1 MSHPTLHGDRV
12 QILLLVEEDLPR
24 VLEILLQPG
33 IAEWW
38 PGYDMARLRADTLE
52 SGDTTSLAI
61 EFDGRLVGL
70 VMYSEQ
76 TDPYYK
82 SAGIDITLD
91 NEHLGQGLG
100 SDALRTLARHLFED
114 CGHHRLTIDPAL
126 ANERAIAAYEKV
138 GFKPVGIVRQ
148 YEMGADGTFHDNL
161 LLDMLVGE
169 LVPAS
174 K

>member
-1 MSHPTLHGDRV
+1 MSHPILKGDRV
-12 QILLLVEEDLPR
+12 TLRLLAEEDLPR
-24 VLEILLQPG
+24 LLEILLQPG

-38 PGYDMARLRADTLE
+38 PGYDMARLRADTFGSPE
-52 SGDTTSLAI
+52 TTSLAV
-61 EFDGRLVGL
+61 EFGGRLVGL

-91 NEHLGQGLG
+91 NAHLGQGLG
-100 SDALRTLARHLFED
+100 SDTLRTLARHLFED
-114 CGHHRLTIDPAL
+114 RGHHRLTIDPAL
-126 ANERAIAAYEKV
+126 ANERAIGAYKKV
-138 GFKPVGIVRQ
+138 GFKPVGTMRQ
-148 YEMGADGTFHDNL
+148 YEMGVDGTFHDNL

-174 K
+174 R